1 MNTMFHRL
9 SVLAVGVSMLG
20 ACGGGGGSGSSIASA
35 ASNAVAGTISG
46 LGSVIVN
53 GVRYETIGAS
63 VVDVDDSTA
72 ISTPLGMG
80 MTVSIDPLSG
90 NATTAGT
97 IHVQSGIK
105 GITSAVG
112 TAANALVVAG
122 LPVSTD
128 SATFIVTASGTVG
141 SFTNLADNQSVEVY
155 GLPQSDGTFKATRIE
170 IETTAH
176 TVQLVGT
183 VSNLNV
189 TNNTFTLGSGRNTVA
204 VAYPGV
210 TAPASLANGAVVS
223 VHTAVTASAT
233 QYQATSLY
241 MRSANVSTFTQYAE
255 HYRGTSGNSTE
266 ANELYGMVSGL
277 ASTASGCSMQVQGVP
292 TTLSSN
298 TLCASIQNGDYV
310 EVKGLL
316 ANGSLTAYRV
326 EFKTSGTDRT
336 LNGYHDDENDSDG
349 DHLRYRRQLTTAVSA
364 STESGASASSYEIYG
379 ILSNCSGS
387 NCSLSSNGTVLTAD
401 LSTAF
406 WEHGQVT
413 SGLVEVKGYMTS
425 ASTFKVIKIE
435 SKSGH

>member
-1 MNTMFHRL
+1 MKNTFCRL
-9 SVLAVGVSMLG
+9 SVLAVCVSMLG
-20 ACGGGGGSGSSIASA
+20 ACGGGGGASIAPA
-35 ASNAVAGTISG
+35 ASNAVSGTISG

-72 ISTPLGMG
+72 ISKPLGMG

-90 NATTAGT
+90 NTTTAGT

-112 TAANALVVAG
+112 TTANALVVAG

-128 SATFIVTASGTVG
+128 SATFIVTDSGVAG
-141 SFTNLADNQSVEVY
+141 SFANLRDNQNVEVY

-189 TNNTFTLGSGRNTVA
+189 ANSTFTLGSGGNTVT
-204 VAYPGV
+204 VTWSGV
-210 TAPASLANGAVVS
+210 TAPAGLANGAVVS

-233 QYQATSLY
+233 QYAATSLH
-241 MRSANVSTFTQYAE
+241 MRSANVSTFTQYATR
-255 HYRGTSGNSTE
+255 YRGTSGASTE

-292 TTLSSN
+292 TTLSSRA
-298 TLCASIQNGDYV
+298 LCASIQNGDYV

-326 EFKTSGTDRT
+326 EFKTAGTDRT
-336 LNGYHDDENDSDG
+336 LNGYQDDENDSDG
-349 DHLRYRRQLTTAVSA
+349 DHLKYRRQLTSTVSGSA
-364 STESGASASSYEIYG
+364 GSGSGASSYEIYG
-379 ILSNCSGS
+379 ILNNCSGS
-387 NCSLSSNGTVLTAD
+387 TCSLDSNGTVLTAD

-406 WEHGQVT
+406 WEHGQVS
-413 SGLVEVKGYMTS
+413 SGLVEAKGYMTS
-425 ASTFKVIKIE
+425 ASTFKVTKIE